1 MVADVT
7 KRRPAQPSALGGDVA
22 AVAALNDP
30 LRLALYEYVTGQAGP
45 VSRDQ
50 AAEALGVG
58 RKIAAFHLDRLA
70 DQGLLDVA
78 FRRLSGRQG
87 PGAGRPAK
95 LYSRSA
101 RQVQVSLPP
110 RHYELAARLFAEAL
124 ATPNPART
132 LTETARAFGESI
144 GARER
149 QQAGLR
155 TGTHPPLENT
165 VGILANHGYQP
176 SIADGQ
182 ITLRN
187 CPFDALAHDYRD
199 VVCTMNRALIDGLV
213 TGLNAH
219 DLTTAYQPQAGQCC
233 VTINRQPADRSASGH
248 ADRPHHVE

>member
-7 KRRPAQPSALGGDVA
+7 KRRPARPSALGGDVA

-124 ATPNPART
+124 ASPNPARE
-132 LTETARAFGESI
+132 LTEAARACGESI

-149 QQAGLR
+149 QRAGLR
-155 TGTHPPLENT
+155 TGTHPPLEST
-165 VGILANHGYQP
+165 VGVLESHGYEP
-176 SIADGQ
+176 SITDGQ
-182 ITLRN
+182 VTLRN
-187 CPFDALAHDYRD
+187 CPFDALARDYRD

-213 TGLNAH
+213 TGLNAD
-219 DLTTAYQPQAGQCC
+219 DLTTAYQPRAGQCC
-233 VTINRQPADRSASGH
+233 VTINRQPVDE
-248 ADRPHHVE
+248 V